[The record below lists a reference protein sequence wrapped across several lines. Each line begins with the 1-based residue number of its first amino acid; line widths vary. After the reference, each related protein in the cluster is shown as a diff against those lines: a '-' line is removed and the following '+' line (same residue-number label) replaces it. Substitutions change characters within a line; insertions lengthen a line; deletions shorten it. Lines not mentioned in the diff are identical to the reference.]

1 MVQVRKRQSRE
12 KGAAGEARAASW
24 LMSRGW
30 MIRERNFRS
39 RQGEIDIVAEKDLR
53 VSFVEVKAWESL
65 PSSELEYA
73 ISARKRSRI
82 VQAARYYLC
91 QHPELRDRPLSF
103 DVIFIGAGGETVRHI
118 EGAFPGGV
126 D

>member
-1 MVQVRKRQSRE
+1 MVQQLNGRKA
-12 KGAAGEARAASW
+12 KGSAGEERAAAW
-24 LMSRGW
+24 LLSQGW
-30 MIRERNFRS
+30 VIRERNFRN
-39 RQGEIDIVAEKDLR
+39 RRGEIDIIAEKGQR

-73 ISARKRSRI
+73 ISGRKRARI
-82 VQAARYYLC
+82 GQAARYYLFL
-91 QHPELRDRPLSF
+91 HPELSERHLSF
-103 DVIFIGAGGETVRHI
+103 DVIFLGGGADGIRYI